1 MNTQQSYTTNF
12 SVDQTPEEVFT
23 AINNVRGWW
32 SENVEGATD
41 QVGVSYKYRFRD
53 LHRCEIEVT
62 ELVVGKRVAWHVA
75 ENYFSFTDDDTEWKD
90 TDMVFDIARRDGRTE
105 VRFTHVGLVPEN
117 ECYDACTDGWRTYI
131 NGSLKALIETGKG
144 NPNIGEAI
152 TGSELTLAG
161 AE

>member
-90 TDMVFDIARRDGRTE
+90 TDMVFDIARRDGRTKS
-105 VRFTHVGLVPEN
+105 GSPMS
-117 ECYDACTDGWRTYI
+117 AS
-131 NGSLKALIETGKG
+131 SLKTNVTTPAPTGG
-144 NPNIGEAI
+144 GPTSTA
-152 TGSELTLAG
+152 A
-161 AE
+161 